1 MWSNLPMTAFLL
13 PAKLISFLANTTN
26 LWAEQPRR
34 ATKSVETV
42 SSFGFYALDRVFFED
57 LQGNVLHGANK
68 KWAAL

>member
-1 MWSNLPMTAFLL
+1 MTAFLL

-34 ATKSVETV
+34 ATKSFETV
-42 SSFGFYALDRVFFED
+42 SSFGFYVPYGVFFED

>member
-13 PAKLISFLANTTN
+13 PAKLISLLANTTN
-26 LWAEQPRR
+26 LWAEQTRR
-34 ATKSVETV
+34 ATKSFETV
-42 SSFGFYALDRVFFED
+42 SSFGFYALYRVFFED

>member
-26 LWAEQPRR
+26 LWAEQSRR
-34 ATKSVETV
+34 ATKSFETI
-42 SSFGFYALDRVFFED
+42 SSFGFYALYGVCFKD